1 MPSISPTF
9 LEALIQELESSS
21 SYNSNDQ
28 APPAC
33 VLWTDSDAQWQ
44 SLFPALSGQLP
55 IFQLGE
61 YDPESRTGPAYWL
74 RCVIAG
80 MFPEIYVPKEGIPIL
95 YLPGVSRQEFRAVE
109 DCPKALLPLAELQ
122 YRGVMWTQKN
132 GKDWTL
138 SAFLQSHDGGL
149 EIEVNGD
156 QATREAALRAL
167 PKLADIPVQELDV
180 HAPLK
185 AAYFDS
191 LLTPDEERSV
201 LQWLNDPTSFRKTL
215 SAQEWQAFCS
225 ICVQKYKFHPERDGQ
240 LNAALLLGERENGWK
255 VLWER
260 YREIPASYPILPQ
273 LLRQVRPPQLDL
285 FDKSECYPQDN
296 EAAEEEL
303 CDGLMSLEGLTTDA
317 VQVRISELNNVH
329 SPRREWVWAKLGQ
342 APLANFV
349 GHLSFLSRLTA
360 KKIVVGTNT
369 LEFAQSYTQSGYE
382 VDNIAMLA
390 LQIVQRDGSSQDIMA
405 AKVAMNSIYKPW
417 LEKTANA
424 FQQVIRKT
432 GYAATSMTKPNLGT
446 CMLFIDA
453 FRMDLAQRLADF
465 VKDECKTEITP
476 YLAALPP
483 VTSTAKPAL
492 APNHQ
497 AIDGSVSRDLNPQIR
512 GRSTSLT
519 AEGLRNLLGQDG
531 FQILGQNDLGDPNGI
546 GWTEIGQI
554 DTYGHQ
560 HGIRLALHIHDEMSM
575 IRKRVIELLK
585 HGWKQVLVV
594 TDHGWLLLPGG
605 LPKAHLPE
613 HLTAVRKGRCARLKE
628 SSTTDH
634 QSLPWYWDANASIAF
649 APGISCY
656 EAGKEYEHGGLSV
669 QECVTPMMTIELQG
683 QSNTLTF
690 ADVKWRGLRCVIEV
704 DGSGGGMQADLRLRA
719 GDADTSIIAS
729 VKSIVDGI
737 ASLIVENDD
746 YIGENAFIVIIDAE
760 GKICAQTT
768 TVVGG

>member
-1 MPSISPTF
+1 MNHTF
-9 LEALIQELESSS
+9 LDSFVRTL
-21 SYNSNDQ
+21 NSASTFNANDQ
-28 APPAC
+28 MPPAC
-33 VLWTDSDAQWQ
+33 VLWTDADAQWQ
-44 SLFPALSGQLP
+44 ALFPALAGQLP

-61 YDPESRTGPAYWL
+61 YDPDSRTGPAYWL

-80 MFPEIYVPKEGIPIL
+80 MFPEIHSPEQGVPIL
-95 YLPGVSRQEFRAVE
+95 YLPNVSRQELRAVE
-109 DCPKALLPLAELQ
+109 DCPKALQPLAELQ
-122 YRGVMWTQKN
+122 YRGVVWTQKN
-132 GKDWTL
+132 GKDWTIP
-138 SAFLQSHDGGL
+138 AFLQSHDGGL
-149 EIEVNGD
+149 GIEVSGD

-167 PKLADIPVQELDV
+167 PKLANISVEELHH

-191 LLTPDEERSV
+191 LLNPDEGRSV
-201 LQWLNDPTSFRKTL
+201 LQWLNDPNSFRKTITT
-215 SAQEWQAFCS
+215 QEWQAFCS
-225 ICVQKYKFHPERDGQ
+225 ICQQKYKFHPERDGQ
-240 LNAALLLGERENGWK
+240 LNAALLLGECENGWK
-255 VLWER
+255 SVWGR
-260 YREIPASYPILPQ
+260 YCESPTAYPNIPH
-273 LLRQVRPPQLDL
+273 LLRQVRPQQFEL
-285 FDKSECYPQDN
+285 FDRSESYPQDN

-303 CDGLMSLEGLTTDA
+303 RDGLMSLEGLNTDA
-317 VQVRISELNNVH
+317 AQARVSELDKIH
-329 SPRREWVWAKLGQ
+329 APRRDWVWAKLGQ
-342 APLANFV
+342 SPLANFI

-369 LEFAQSYTQSGYE
+369 LEFAQSYAQSGYE

-390 LQIVQRDGSSQDIMA
+390 LQIVQRDGSSQDVMA

-417 LEKTANA
+417 LEKNANA

-432 GYAATSMTKPNLGT
+432 GYTATSMTKPNLGT

-453 FRMDLAQRLADF
+453 FRMDLAQRLANF

-497 AIDGSVSRDLNPQIR
+497 AIDGTVSRDLNPQIK
-512 GRSTSLT
+512 GRSTPLT
-519 AEGLRNLLGQDG
+519 AEGLRNLLNQDG

-575 IRKRVIELLK
+575 IRKRVVELLK

-613 HLTAVRKGRCARLKE
+613 HLTAVRKGRCARMKE
-628 SSTTDH
+628 SSTTDHH

-669 QECVTPMMTIELQG
+669 QECVTPMMNIERIE
-683 QSNTLTF
+683 QSNLITIS
-690 ADVKWRGLRCVIEV
+690 DVKWRGLRCVIDVENAPPEFT
-704 DGSGGGMQADLRLRA
+704 ADIRLRA
-719 GDADTSIIAS
+719 ADSGTSTLVA
-729 VKSIVDGI
+729 VKPIMDGMV
-737 ASLIVENDD
+737 SLIVEDED
-746 YIGENAFIVIIDAE
+746 RIGENAFIVILDDNDNIY
-760 GKICAQTT
+760 AQTT